1 MARNLQQQLLD
12 AYTARKERDG
22 LTLDELIRLA
32 SLSCSP
38 DSLSRKLR
46 GEQSLRSWEIEKLA
60 SALRVVVTTGKSA
73 PAQTSGI
80 TIARDDRAGVTMPT
94 ALQPVG
100 GDQFDAGG
108 AGQVERG
115 GDAIGGHIDN
125 MGPDAATR
133 DVNPTS
139 AVLTAVDGA
148 AVPA

>member
-73 PAQTSGI
+73 PAQTSGEL
-80 TIARDDRAGVTMPT
+80 DDRAGVTMPT

>member
-1 MARNLQQQLLD
+1 MTSPATYRCTACGTALD
-12 AYTARKERDG
+12 RAADRHW
-22 LTLDELIRLA
+22 I
-32 SLSCSP
+32 SLSGVMIACDGP
-38 DSLSRKLR
+38 IV
-46 GEQSLRSWEIEKLA
+46 EVA
-60 SALRVVVTTGKSA
+60 SI
-73 PAQTSGI
+73 I